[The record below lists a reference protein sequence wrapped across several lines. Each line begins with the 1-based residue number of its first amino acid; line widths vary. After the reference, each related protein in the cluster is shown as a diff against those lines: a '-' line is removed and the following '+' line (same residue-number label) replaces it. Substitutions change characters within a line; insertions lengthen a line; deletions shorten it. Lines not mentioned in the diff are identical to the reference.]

1 MIPSVERELLGI
13 LLTSPATATRSVV
26 AELGLKPEHFE
37 YDRDKATFDA
47 MLTLID
53 RGVDFPDPL
62 LVGEELG
69 ADDSTR
75 NLLHEIAEQ
84 VSSPHANP
92 VPFAEKVIRRSEWR
106 RLSVASSTLADA
118 VKQGD
123 EVKLAEAR
131 EQLTSN
137 AFHRRSMLTPTDLK
151 ARLEQIMEGAAEKE
165 FPFPFRRL
173 NDLTAGGLGRK
184 EHHAIAGHSSHGKSV
199 WCDQLLRYWGGQFR
213 VHLYTN
219 EMNED
224 SRLIRQ
230 VNTDQSVTFADIL
243 KGNLSDS
250 QKASLRK
257 RAGLNLVFGITDA
270 TGWTAREISNDI
282 RLNRWDVA
290 AVDMLHNVAPEASDS
305 TQEQTLTNA
314 SRILTETARQA
325 NCLVVS
331 VSHLNE
337 ARNMGAVKPRPTL
350 GDIRGSGMIKNS
362 ADSVAFVWREQES
375 SRGLPEPEGEITLAK
390 VRNGLPGWIDVRLD
404 ARSLE
409 FLEVDNV
416 RFAPFGEAA

>member
-13 LLTSPATATRSVV
+13 LLTSPATAIRSVV
-26 AELGLKPEHFE
+26 AELGLKPDHFE
-37 YDRDKATFDA
+37 FDRDKATFEA
-47 MLTLID
+47 MLNLID
-53 RGVDFPDPL
+53 RGVDFPDPV
-62 LVGEELG
+62 LVAEELG
-69 ADDSTR
+69 ADDSAR

-84 VSSPHANP
+84 VSTPHANP
-92 VPFAEKVIRRSEWR
+92 VPFAEKVIRRAEWR
-106 RLSVASSTLADA
+106 RLSIASSVLADA

-137 AFHRRSMLTPTDLK
+137 TFHRRAMLTPTDLK
-151 ARLEQIMEGAAEKE
+151 ARLEQILEGAAEKE

-199 WCDQLLRYWGGQFR
+199 WCDQLLRHWGYQFR

-230 VNTDQSVTFADIL
+230 VNTDESVTFADIL
-243 KGNLSDS
+243 KGNLSDR
-250 QKASLRK
+250 KKEELRK
-257 RAGLNLVFGITDA
+257 RGGLNLVFGMTDA

-290 AVDMLHNVAPEASDS
+290 AVDMLHNVAPEASES

-314 SRILTETARQA
+314 SRIFTETARQA

-337 ARNMGAVKPRPTL
+337 SRNMGAVKPRPTL

-375 SRGLPEPEGEITLAK
+375 DRGLPEPEGEITLAK
-390 VRNGLPGWIDVRLD
+390 VRNGLPGWMDVRLD

-409 FLEVDNV
+409 FQEVDSLRV
-416 RFAPFGEAA
+416 APFREAA

>member
-13 LLTSPATATRSVV
+13 LLVSSAAATRSVV
-26 AELGLKPEHFE
+26 AELGLRPEHFE
-37 YDRDKATFDA
+37 FDRDRAAFSA
-47 MLTLID
+47 LLALID
-53 RGVDFPDPL
+53 RGADPDPL
-62 LVGEELG
+62 LVAEEMG
-69 ADDSTR
+69 SEPSP
-75 NLLHEIAEQ
+75 LLEIAEQ
-84 VSSPHANP
+84 VNAPHANP
-92 VPFAEKVIRRSEWR
+92 VPFAERVIRRAEWR
-106 RLSVASSTLADA
+106 RLSLASSILGEA

-131 EQLTSN
+131 ELLSFSE
-137 AFHRRSMLTPTDLK
+137 FHRKSSLSPADLL
-151 ARLEQIMEGAAEKE
+151 ARLEQIMEGAAKKE

-173 NDLTAGGLGRK
+173 NDLTSGGLGRK

-230 VNTDQSVTFADIL
+230 VNTDESVTFADVM
-243 KGNLSDS
+243 KGNLSDR
-250 QKASLRK
+250 QKDRIRK
-257 RAGLNLVFGITDA
+257 MAGLNVVFGITDA
-270 TGWTAREISNDI
+270 TGWTAREVSNDI

-290 AVDMLHNVAPEASDS
+290 AVDMLHNVAPEASES

-337 ARNMGAVKPRPTL
+337 SRNMGAMKPRPTL

-390 VRNGLPGWIDVRLD
+390 VRNGLPGWIEVRLD

-409 FLEVDNV
+409 FVQIDNV
-416 RFAPFGEAA
+416 HSIGAAA

>member
-1 MIPSVERELLGI
+1 MPTVERELLGI

-26 AELGLKPEHFE
+26 AELGLKPDHFE
-37 YDRDKATFDA
+37 YDRDRATFDA
-47 MLTLID
+47 VLSLID
-53 RGVDFPDPL
+53 TGVEYPDPL
-62 LVGEELG
+62 LVGEQMG

-75 NLLHEIAEQ
+75 RMLHETAEQ
-84 VSSPHANP
+84 VSAPHANP
-92 VPFAEKVIRRSEWR
+92 VPFAERVIRRAEWR
-106 RLSVASSTLADA
+106 RLSVASSILSEA

-131 EQLTSN
+131 EQLTST
-137 AFHRRSMLTPTDLK
+137 AFHRKATMTPADLR

-165 FPFPFRRL
+165 FPFPFRYL
-173 NDLTAGGLGRK
+173 NDLTSGGLGRR
-184 EHHAIAGHSSHGKSV
+184 EHHAIAGHSSHGKSI

-230 VNTDQSVTFADIL
+230 INTDSSITFANVM
-243 KGNLSDS
+243 KGNLSEADRERVRV
-250 QKASLRK
+250 K
-257 RAGLNLVFGITDA
+257 AGLNVVFGMTDA

-290 AVDMLHNVAPEASDS
+290 AVDMLHNIAPEASES
-305 TQEQTLTNA
+305 TQEQTLTNG

-325 NCLVVS
+325 DCLVVS

-337 ARNMGAVKPRPTL
+337 GRNMGAMKPRPTL

-362 ADSVAFVWREQES
+362 ADSVAFVWREQEPE
-375 SRGLPEPEGEITLAK
+375 RGLPQSDGEITLAK
-390 VRNGLPGWIDVRLD
+390 VRNGLPGFVEVSLD
-404 ARSLE
+404 GRSME
-409 FLEVDNV
+409 FREIDNV
-416 RFAPFGEAA
+416 RVAPFGAAA